1 MSCFFDSRCSMH
13 HLDVTATTVVVS
25 SSTGSCWYLL
35 TNMCV
40 KPNGPFYG
48 TTQVS
53 RYQKIKP
60 IRILL
65 KQNTVSSS
73 CISWAICKSA
83 PHTRKLTVRQMVAGD
98 GVRSSAGTIRS
109 QDAGTSWSSM
119 QQSKCMYYADLY
131 AAADAASSQ
140 PRCMSGVM
148 PSPSGRPMSAAGA
161 ATVGSS
167 NLATLFATRPAREWS
182 AHLQVYRRRPA
193 YVTGMKHLISY
204 FEGISASTAVRRAD
218 AASALLFLLT
228 LLPSQKSYCPTTQ
241 HESLYANCC
250 IQKAPP
256 IFMCDDSGAIQRQS
270 RSNQYFAERKH
281 LKIRKSWRSIL
292 VTSSYRFRLQ
302 SSC

>member
-1 MSCFFDSRCSMH
+1 
-13 HLDVTATTVVVS
+13 
-25 SSTGSCWYLL
+25 
-35 TNMCV
+35 
-40 KPNGPFYG
+40 
-48 TTQVS
+48 
-53 RYQKIKP
+53 
-60 IRILL
+60 
-65 KQNTVSSS
+65 
-73 CISWAICKSA
+73 
-83 PHTRKLTVRQMVAGD
+83 
-98 GVRSSAGTIRS
+98 
-109 QDAGTSWSSM
+109 M
-119 QQSKCMYYADLY
+119 QQAKCMYYADLY
-131 AAADAASSQ
+131 AAADAASLQ

-167 NLATLFATRPAREWS
+167 NLATWRLCPPLVRHANGV
-182 AHLQVYRRRPA
+182 LIGRRPA

-302 SSC
+302 SSCWRQGTSKSFRDKGFSPQCHISAAASINSTN